1 MLELIHDQ
9 LSRRYLA
16 KPVRRRE
23 RAHRRAILL
32 GIGGLILLS
41 LSPVLGHHL
50 GRAASSLFAG
60 RDHVMNVCL
69 IALHEL
75 LAPLH
80 ETFHV
85 LLWIGLGYATFD
97 RARAVLRLRGTLGL
111 LNDRAPALREPIA
124 LGAAQAGV
132 PLRFLRVVPGLPTPA
147 FTAGWIRPLIY
158 ISAELDSTFSIE
170 QLAAIIAHE
179 DAHRRRRD
187 PLRLSVLRFLA
198 CVLFYLPALRRLAD
212 DMADEA
218 EIDADDEAACR
229 YVDPLILASAIVDL
243 ASYPGLLGTAA
254 VGFHRPELLERRVRR
269 LAGEDAPVRTHVT
282 GRSLGVAAALLIAV
296 WSSGIIMA
304 HPLAAEGV
312 TGHDAAYGSAPTG
325 SEHCSHHHT
334 WPFAH
339 LFCRGI
345 HYVPAATGQ
354 GQSTRGV
361 VRCPHA
367 LRTVA

>member
-1 MLELIHDQ
+1 MFELTNHQ
-9 LSRRYLA
+9 LPRGYLA
-16 KPVRRRE
+16 KPVRLRE

-50 GRAASSLFAG
+50 GRAASSLLVG

-85 LLWIGLGYATFD
+85 LLWIGLAYATFD

-111 LNDRAPALREPIA
+111 LNARAPASDEPIA
-124 LGAAQAGV
+124 QGAAQAGT
-132 PLRFLRVVPGLPTPA
+132 PLQFVRVVPGLPTPA

-158 ISAELDSTFSIE
+158 VSGELDSALSVD
-170 QLAAIIAHE
+170 QLAAIVAHE

-187 PLRLSVLRFLA
+187 PLRLSLLRFLA

-229 YVDPLILASAIVDL
+229 CVEPLVLASAIVDL
-243 ASYPGLLGTAA
+243 ASYPGLPATAA
-254 VGFHRPELLERRVRR
+254 VGFQRPELLERRVRR
-269 LAGEDAPVRTHVT
+269 LAGEDAAVRTHVT
-282 GRSLGVAAALLIAV
+282 GRSLGVAAALLVAV

-304 HPLAAEGV
+304 HPLAAQDV
-312 TGHDAAYGSAPTG
+312 SMHDAATAPAG

-334 WPFAH
+334 WPLAH
-339 LFCRGI
+339 LFCRGL
-345 HYVPAATGQ
+345 HFGPSATGH
-354 GQSTRGV
+354 GQSVGSV

-367 LRTVA
+367 LHAPA